1 MRRALLVAFVA
12 VLELA
17 LPSGSQAYP
26 VALDRYSITRNGSLF
41 FDDPF
46 ADGVAPPS
54 GPAGAS
60 TYGVFGTLPAGAE
73 SGGTLT
79 LDYRYGLPTTNALG
93 SAREALLITRLS
105 NIDPANPD
113 FGFRLGDTLDF
124 TGAFDLVAPPG
135 PLINGY
141 GLQVMD
147 TPFGQ
152 PVDRSVELDVQY
164 NSNLGGNVIRYLQ
177 QDFTLGTLTTLG
189 FVPLAPPPG
198 ADQVALSIVRPDIAN
213 NEFFGAYAFGT
224 AGTFGP
230 VTTFAAPGELFTQSD
245 FVRGRVLAF
254 TAVAAVPEPVTGALV
269 GLALLALG
277 WTRRRQR

>member
-1 MRRALLVAFVA
+1 MRRALLVAFIA
-12 VLELA
+12 VLDVMLA
-17 LPSGSQAYP
+17 PLSQAYP
-26 VALDRYSITRNGSLF
+26 VALDRFSITRNGSLF

-46 ADGVAPPS
+46 ADGLAPPS

-60 TYGVFGTLPAGAE
+60 TYGVFGTFPPGAE

-79 LDYRYGLPTTNALG
+79 LDFRYGIATTNAQG
-93 SAREALLITRLS
+93 SAREALLVTRLS
-105 NIDPANPD
+105 NIDPANPS

-124 TGAFDLVAPPG
+124 TGVFDLVAPSG
-135 PLINGY
+135 PLTNGY

-164 NSNLGGNVIRYLQ
+164 NSNFGGQVIRYLQ
-177 QDFTLGTLTTLG
+177 QDFALGTLTTLG

-198 ADQVALSIVRPDIAN
+198 ADQVALSILRPDIAN
-213 NEFFGAYAFGT
+213 NQFFGGYAFGT
-224 AGTFGP
+224 GGTFGP
-230 VTTFAAPGELFTQSD
+230 VTTFTAPGELFTQSD

-254 TAVAAVPEPVTGALV
+254 TAVPEPVTGALV
-269 GLALLALG
+269 GLALLALN
-277 WTRRRQR
+277 WSRRRHG